1 MMHIVR
7 DGANGGAVPLGGRFL
22 SGACRGRFNP
32 KDGHLYVTGLLGWQT
47 SAIRDGCLQRVRFT
61 GEPIRQPIGM
71 KIHANGIRLT
81 FSTPLDKKIA
91 EDIDSWAAEQWNYK
105 WTKNYG
111 SKDWSVKNPANQ
123 GRDAVPIQSAQLL
136 PDGKSVFLQMAKVVP
151 VHSMAIQYNLDTTQ
165 GKIFKGTYYLTV
177 NEVGKALG
185 K

>member
-7 DGANGGAVPLGGRFL
+7 DGANGGAVPLPGRFL

-32 KDGHLYVTGLLGWQT
+32 KDGHLYVSGLLGWQT
-47 SAIRDGCLQRVRFT
+47 SAIRDGCLQRVRYT

-81 FSTPLDKKIA
+81 FSIALDKKIA
-91 EDIDSWAAEQWNYK
+91 EDLDSWAAEQWNYK

-111 SKDWSVKNPANQ
+111 SKDWSVKDPTQQ
-123 GRDAVPIQSAQLL
+123 GRDPIAIQNAKLL
-136 PDGKSVFLQMAKVVP
+136 PDGKSVFLQMPKVAP
-151 VHSMAIQYNLDTTQ
+151 VHSMAIKYNLDTAK
-165 GKIFKGTYYLTV
+165 GKIFRGTYYLTV
-177 NEVGKALG
+177 NEVGKALL